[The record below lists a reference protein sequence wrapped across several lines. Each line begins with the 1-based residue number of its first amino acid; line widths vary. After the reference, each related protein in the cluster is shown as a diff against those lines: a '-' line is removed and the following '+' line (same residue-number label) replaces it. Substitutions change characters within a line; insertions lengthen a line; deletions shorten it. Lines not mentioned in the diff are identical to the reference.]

1 MLRKAKKALGKR
13 IQETYDSK
21 EDPNYVE
28 IS

>member
-1 MLRKAKKALGKR
+1 MLRKAKKTFGKR
-13 IQETYDSK
+13 TQEIYDSK